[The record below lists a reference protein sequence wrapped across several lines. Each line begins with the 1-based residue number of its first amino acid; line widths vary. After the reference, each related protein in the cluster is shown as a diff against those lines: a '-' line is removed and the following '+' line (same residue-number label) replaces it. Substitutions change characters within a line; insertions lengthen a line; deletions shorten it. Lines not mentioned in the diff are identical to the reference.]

1 MKTTA
6 ELREGFQ
13 RFYEARRHLRVPSHS
28 LIPPADD
35 PSTLFIVAGMQQFK
49 PYFVGAREPPSKR
62 VVSVQKVLRAGG
74 KDTDLEDVGRT
85 DRHCSFFE
93 MLGNFSFG
101 DYFKDE
107 AVDLAWEFVTKELGF
122 PTDVLWATVHE
133 GDPTLALGEDTVAI
147 EAWKRVGMPPERIIR
162 LGKDNF
168 WQAAETGPCGQ
179 CSEIFFD
186 RGPEHGCGRDECLP
200 GCECDR
206 FMEFYNLVFMEYD
219 LRPDRTLAPLP
230 NQNVDT
236 GLGLERTT
244 CLLQG
249 VGSVFDTDGMQLIM
263 NWVAAE
269 SGVGYRDSD
278 VATKAHRVL
287 ADHGR
292 AMSFLIADGVTPSN
306 EGRGYICRR
315 IIRRA
320 VQYGQ
325 RIGLE
330 NVYRLAGVVV
340 EQMGDAYPELREHA
354 AEIERVVQLEEERFR
369 ETLVRGQK
377 EFDELA
383 GNETISGDEAFTLVA
398 TYGFPIELTVELAE
412 ERGQAVDI
420 DGFRDLMEGHREI
433 SRAGGESTT
442 EQLAAEIVGPGF
454 RRTEFVGYEE
464 TEVLTSVAAVGAR
477 IGSRRLIKLDQSPFY
492 AAGGGQVSDSGFV
505 QVDGEETEYAVVE
518 VLKFGDDQVLV
529 VEVGELEP
537 FRDGPPDEIT
547 RVRAVVAWSARFPTA
562 ANHTATHLL
571 HAALREVLGEHV
583 KQAGS
588 AVRPDKLRF
597 DFSHAKPLS
606 NEERERI
613 ERRVNEKIFEA
624 IPVRTFVTTI
634 DEARKLGAMALF
646 GEKYGADVRVVEIDG
661 FSRELCGGTHVR
673 STAEIGAFV
682 ITGESSVGSG
692 ARRIEAVTAGEAWAL
707 LHGRSRELEDVRAEL
722 ERSRR
727 EAKKPRQAEVLVD
740 LEPEIVVLGGNNMIV
755 MEIEGVGGDALLDLS
770 DRFEATAGAGRDRA
784 RVARERQRPSGGQLR
799 RDRFAAHLG
808 RRRREGDSTD
818 RRWRRRRPPDHGARG
833 GQGSREASGCTRQ
846 GPGTDR
852 SSPLVKVL
860 ALDYGSARTGVAVS
874 DPTGIIARPL
884 TTVERVM
891 APAGFTHL
899 LGVIETEQPDQIV
912 VGLPLTLRGEHGAQ
926 ADETVRFVEAL
937 RDVLEIPVATYD
949 ERFTSVL
956 AGGDDARAAAHLLSS
971 YLEWTAVR

>member
-1 MKTTA
+1 VKTTD

-13 RFYEARRHLRVPSHS
+13 RFYEERGHLRVASHS

-49 PYFVGAREPPSKR
+49 PYFVGTKEPPSKR

-107 AVDLAWEFVTKELGF
+107 AVDYAWEFVTKEMGF
-122 PTDVLWATVHE
+122 SSDDLWATVHE
-133 GDPTLALGEDTVAI
+133 GDPALELGEDSVAI

-168 WQAAETGPCGQ
+168 WQAADTGPCGQ

-186 RGPEHGCGRDECLP
+186 RGPEHGCGRAECLP

-219 LRPDRTLAPLP
+219 LRPDRTLVPLP

-236 GLGLERTT
+236 GLGLERGT

-263 NWVAAE
+263 DWVAAE
-269 SGVGYRDSD
+269 SGVGYRDSEI
-278 VATKAHRVL
+278 ATKAHRVL

-325 RIGLE
+325 RIGLAG
-330 NVYRLAGVVV
+330 VYRVAGVVV

-354 AEIERVVQLEEERFR
+354 AEIARVVQLEEERFR

-383 GNETISGDEAFTLVA
+383 GQKAISAEEAFTLAA
-398 TYGFPIELTVELAE
+398 TYGFPIELTVELAD

-420 DGFRDLMEGHREI
+420 DGFRELMEDHREI
-433 SRAGGESTT
+433 SRAGGEKSDL
-442 EQLAAEIVGPGF
+442 QRAADFAAGAGF
-454 RRTEFVGYEE
+454 RTEFVGYEK
-464 TEVLTSVAAVGAR
+464 TEVLTELAAVEPLADGLFLA
-477 IGSRRLIKLDQSPFY
+477 KLRESPFY
-492 AAGGGQVSDSGFV
+492 PDGGGQVTDAGELVHEESGAIATLHAAFR
-505 QVDGEETEYAVVE
+505 
-518 VLKFGDDQVLV
+518 LGDDQALV
-529 VEVGELEP
+529 FEGAG
-537 FRDGPPDEIT
+537 FAAGD
-547 RVRAVVAWSARFPTA
+547 RVRAVVAWSARFPTT

-571 HAALREVLGEHV
+571 HAALRETLGDHV

-597 DFSHAKPLS
+597 DFSHSKPLTA
-606 NEERERI
+606 EEREQV
-613 ERRVNEKIFEA
+613 ERRVNEKVFEA

-646 GEKYGADVRVVEIDG
+646 GEKYGAEVRVVEIDG

-673 STAEIGAFV
+673 STAEIGPFV
-682 ITGESSVGSG
+682 ITSESSVGSG
-692 ARRIEAVTAGEAWAL
+692 ARRIEAVTSGEAWAVL
-707 LHGRSRELEDVRAEL
+707 EGRSRELDAVRSEL
-722 ERSRR
+722 EHARR
-727 EAKKPRQAEVLVD
+727 DAKKPKHVEASVD
-740 LEPEIVVLGGNNMIV
+740 IDPDVVVVNGTNMIV
-755 MEIEGVGGDALLDLS
+755 QAVEGIGGDALLDLS
-770 DRFEATAGAGRDRA
+770 DRFKQRQSPAAIVLGSRENGNVHLVANFDEGVSKLVSAGDVVKEIAPIVGGGGGGRPTMARAGGKDPEKLADALDRA
-784 RVARERQRPSGGQLR
+784 RELIT
-799 RDRFAAHLG
+799 AAL
-808 RRRREGDSTD
+808 
-818 RRWRRRRPPDHGARG
+818 
-833 GQGSREASGCTRQ
+833 Q
-846 GPGTDR
+846 
-852 SSPLVKVL
+852 
-860 ALDYGSARTGVAVS
+860 
-874 DPTGIIARPL
+874 
-884 TTVERVM
+884 
-891 APAGFTHL
+891 
-899 LGVIETEQPDQIV
+899 
-912 VGLPLTLRGEHGAQ
+912 
-926 ADETVRFVEAL
+926 
-937 RDVLEIPVATYD
+937 
-949 ERFTSVL
+949 
-956 AGGDDARAAAHLLSS
+956 
-971 YLEWTAVR
+971 